1 MIRKFESCKLFLDL
15 INSMVILMYKIYV
28 WCIYDNFLLVS
39 FFFFYKRLLIYFY
52 MILFIL
58 FIFWK
63 SYEIL
68 LINNEIVFIRNKK

>member
-28 WCIYDNFLLVS
+28 WCIYDNFLWVS
-39 FFFFYKRLLIYFY
+39 FFFYMRLLIYFY

>member
-28 WCIYDNFLLVS
+28 WCIYDKFLLVS
-39 FFFFYKRLLIYFY
+39 FFFYKRLLIYFY

-63 SYEIL
+63 SYEIV

>member
-39 FFFFYKRLLIYFY
+39 FFFYMRLLIYFY